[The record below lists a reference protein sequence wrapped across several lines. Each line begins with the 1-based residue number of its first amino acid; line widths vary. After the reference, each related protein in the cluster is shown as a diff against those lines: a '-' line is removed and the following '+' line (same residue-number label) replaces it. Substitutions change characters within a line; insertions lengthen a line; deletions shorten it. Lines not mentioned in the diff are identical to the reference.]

1 MTSATGRKNCGKTP
15 DGANLLEYGYL
26 NDSLRQFDMSNQAH
40 HNVDPSEIDKFEELA
55 SRWWDPNGEFKPLHE
70 INPLRLAYIE
80 QHAGGLAGKKV
91 LDVGCGG
98 GILAE
103 SMVEKGAHVTGIDMG
118 EANLEVARLHLL
130 ESGRDVHYR
139 QIPVEK
145 LAQEMPAQFDLVT
158 CMEMLEHVPDPASIV
173 TACATLV
180 KPGGSV
186 FFSTI
191 NRNPK
196 SYLFAI
202 VGAEYILRL
211 LPKGTH
217 DYARFIRPSE
227 LSQWLRQAELDM
239 QDISGM
245 TYNPLTKVYKLSA
258 SDVDVNYLVTSQKP
272 AE

>member
-1 MTSATGRKNCGKTP
+1 
-15 DGANLLEYGYL
+15 
-26 NDSLRQFDMSNQAH
+26 MSH
-40 HNVDPSEIDKFEELA
+40 HNVDQTEVNKFEELA
-55 SRWWDPNGEFKPLHE
+55 SRWWDPHSEFKPLHE

-80 QHAGGLAGKKV
+80 DHAGGLTGKRV

-103 SMVEKGAHVTGIDMG
+103 SMAAKGAEVTGIDMG

-130 ESGRDVHYR
+130 ESGLEVDYR
-139 QIPVEK
+139 QVPVEK
-145 LAQEMPAQFDLVT
+145 LAEEMPGSFDVVT
-158 CMEMLEHVPDPASIV
+158 CMEMLEHVPDPGSVIR
-173 TACATLV
+173 ACATLV
-180 KPGGSV
+180 KPGGKV

-202 VGAEYILRL
+202 VGAEYLLHL

-227 LSQWLRQAELDM
+227 LNRWVREAGLETR
-239 QDISGM
+239 DITGM
-245 TYNPLTKVYKLSA
+245 TYNPFTRVYRLDPD
-258 SDVDVNYLVTSQKP
+258 DVDVNYLVTTDKP